1 MAHAVHEPA
10 ALEDTVPRRGGSR
23 FTTFASLRHRD
34 FRLLWFGT
42 LFMSAGQWVQQIT
55 LGWLVYDL
63 TGSSVLLGLLNGL
76 RALPFLISG
85 PIAGVVAD
93 RADRK
98 RSMLSA
104 NYVLLT
110 TAVIMGILVAGEWVE
125 VWHLMVFAVV
135 TGMAWSLNQPVR
147 QAIVP
152 NLVPR
157 RDLIN
162 AQALN
167 STAFNLNKVLGPLL
181 GGILIAASGAA
192 GNFFVQAV
200 AYAGV
205 MGMVYRMNVPKVV
218 DSGRPRVSAWSDIKE
233 GWRYCLRT
241 PLVLA
246 ILVCGLIPSILAFP
260 YQALM
265 PVFQKDVLAVG
276 PEALGVLFAA
286 PGIGGMAALVL
297 LASFGH
303 RITYLGR
310 LMLGALLTLGISLM
324 AFSATRDLWLSAA
337 TLTIVGVS
345 QVLYNNSAHILLQQI
360 VPDELRGRVNSIY
373 MLDHGLAPA
382 GSLFAGI
389 TTHFFGA
396 PWTIGGMGLL
406 VLLLGITVAWKAPE
420 LSRWRPPSAE
430 EP

>member
-1 MAHAVHEPA
+1 MARAVYEPPA
-10 ALEDTVPRRGGSR
+10 TAGTPPSRRTR
-23 FTTFASLRHRD
+23 VDTFAALRHRD

-55 LGWLVYDL
+55 LGWLVYEM
-63 TGSSVLLGLLNGL
+63 TNSSVLLGVLNGL
-76 RALPFLISG
+76 RALPFLFAG
-85 PIAGVVAD
+85 PIAGVIAD

-110 TAVIMGILVAGEWVE
+110 TALILGILVAGGWVE

-147 QAIVP
+147 QAILP

-157 RDLIN
+157 ADLIN

-167 STAFNLNKVLGPLL
+167 STAFNLNKVLGPLI

-192 GNFFVQAV
+192 GNFFIQAA

-205 MGMVYRMNVPKVV
+205 MVMVYRMNVPKVV
-218 DSGRPRVSAWSDIKE
+218 DSGRPRVSAWRDIKE
-233 GWRYCLRT
+233 GWRYCWRT
-241 PLVLA
+241 PLVFA

-265 PVFQKDVLAVG
+265 PVFQKDVLNEG
-276 PEALGVLFAA
+276 PEALGVLSAA
-286 PGIGGMAALVL
+286 PGIGGMVALVL

-310 LMLGALLTLGISLM
+310 LMLGALLVLGLSLM

-345 QVLYNNSAHILLQQI
+345 QVLYNNSAHILLQQV
-360 VPDELRGRVNSIY
+360 VPDDLRGRVNSIY

-382 GSLFAGI
+382 GSMFAGI

-406 VLLLGITVAWKAPE
+406 VLLLGIIVAWKAPE
-420 LSRWRPPSAE
+420 LSRWRPTTAE
-430 EP
+430 EV